1 MKTLKLALGTSIALA
16 LALTATAASAD
27 GIKGNGRYGTAGCGL
42 GSLVFGDQPGAV
54 QIFAATTNGT
64 FGSQTFGITSG
75 TSNCGP
81 GLVAQGTRNFVE
93 GNRVALAKDAA
104 RGQGDAIGAVAVINH
119 CENLP
124 AVAAALQRDFKVI
137 FPSEQATDIQVTN
150 ALLQTLHSDPALGC
164 KAG

>member
-1 MKTLKLALGTSIALA
+1 MKTLKLALGTSLALA
-16 LALTATAASAD
+16 FALTATAASAD
-27 GIKGNGRYGTAGCGL
+27 GIKGTGRYGTAGCGL

-54 QIFAATTNGT
+54 QVLAATTNGT
-64 FGSQTFGITSG
+64 LGNQTFAITTG

-81 GLVAQGTRNFVE
+81 GLVAQGTKAFVE

-124 AVAAALQRDFKVI
+124 AVAAALQRDFKSI
-137 FPSEQATDIQVTN
+137 FPSEQATDVQVTN
-150 ALLQTLHSDPALGC
+150 ALLKTLHSDPALGC

>member
-1 MKTLKLALGTSIALA
+1 MKTLKLAVLA
-16 LALTATAASAD
+16 SLVLAASTASAQ

-42 GSLVFGDQPGAV
+42 GSLVFADQPGLV
-54 QIFAATTNGT
+54 QIFAATTNATGI
-64 FGSQTFGITSG
+64 QTFGITTG

-81 GLVAQGTRNFVE
+81 GLVAQGTKNFVE
-93 GNRVALAKDAA
+93 ANRVALAKDAA

-119 CENLP
+119 CDNIP

-137 FPSEQATDIQVTN
+137 FPSEQATDVQVTN
-150 ALLQTLHSDPALGC
+150 ALLKTLHGDPATGC